1 MATLAQLKQR
11 IAKLQKQAETI
22 AAKAAKSVL
31 NDIRAIMDEHGLTT
45 ADIDAHRS
53 GRKTA
58 RKATPPKA
66 AKKVAKSSKASK
78 TTSSTGKLP
87 AKYINPKTGETW
99 SGHAR
104 PPAWIKDVKDRT
116 KFLIDGAAAQPVVA
130 SKKVTARKSRSVNG
144 IASTKATAS
153 RKSAGKTATSTSK
166 SAQPAKPV
174 TRRARAKPA
183 SNGAAQLASADGASP
198 AAVVA

>member
-31 NDIRAIMDEHGLTT
+31 NDIRAMMDEHGLTT
-45 ADIDAHRS
+45 ADIDAHDA

-58 RKATPPKA
+58 RKAAPPKA
-66 AKKVAKSSKASK
+66 AKRVAKSSKASK
-78 TTSSTGKLP
+78 TASSKGKLP
-87 AKYINPKTGETW
+87 AKYMNTKTGETW

-130 SKKVTARKSRSVNG
+130 SKKVAAKKARSVNG
-144 IASTKATAS
+144 IASTKTTTS
-153 RKSAGKTATSTSK
+153 RKSAGKKATSTSK

-174 TRRARAKPA
+174 TRRARVKPA
-183 SNGAAQLASADGASP
+183 SNGAAQSASVDGATP